1 MTQRVLV
8 TAGAGGIG
16 QAIAKAFIADGAR
29 VHIADID
36 AAAVRAITG
45 EHPNITGSVGDVSRP
60 ADLDTLFADV
70 QKQLGG
76 LDVLVNNAGIAG
88 ATAPVADY
96 PLDTWNAVVSINLT
110 GTFMVT
116 QRAIPLLKQSKAAS
130 ILVMSSLAGRFGYP
144 NRVAYSTTKWGLV
157 GFAKTLS
164 MELGPFGITANTIH
178 PGAVDGPRIQSVFEG
193 RAKVSG
199 RTVGEETQLALAN
212 QSVKRFIDPV
222 DIAALAVFLAGPHAR
237 TISGQMFPIDSD
249 SKAAV

>member
-16 QAIAKAFIADGAR
+16 LAIAEAFAANGAR
-29 VHIADID
+29 VHIADVNAD
-36 AAAVRAITG
+36 AVQQVTRRNSSIS
-45 EHPNITGSVGDVSRP
+45 GSVGDVSKP
-60 ADLDTLFADV
+60 ADLDTLFSDV
-70 QKQLGG
+70 QARLGG

-88 ATAPVADY
+88 ATAPVTDY
-96 PLDTWNAVVSINLT
+96 PIETWNAVVAINLT

-116 QRAIPLLKQSKAAS
+116 QRAIPLLKKSPAAS

-157 GFAKTLS
+157 GFTKTLS
-164 MELGPFGITANTIH
+164 MELGPFGITANSIH
-178 PGAVDGPRIQSVFEG
+178 PGAVQGPRIQTVFEG

-199 RTVGEETQLALAN
+199 RSVEQEIESAMAN
-212 QSVKRFIDPV
+212 QSVKKFIDAA

-237 TISGQMFPIDSD
+237 TISGQMFPIDGD
-249 SKAAV
+249 SKSSV